1 MADERSPRLML
12 LDDSEEV
19 FELPEGRTRIG
30 RAPGNEMRLEDKTVS
45 RFHCHVV
52 RSGREV
58 RVEDT
63 ESHNS
68 TRVNGRHAAETPLHD
83 GDVLRVGRLKLR
95 YCDSRNDSSN
105 GPEEVVARPAM
116 KRARYAA
123 SKSGPALFPL
133 LFFLIAVLGL
143 SWLFIAS
150 SFTAR
155 KKPSPE
161 SSVLASR
168 DDRGLNSALLDTQRQ
183 LQMQNMRLDD
193 VRSRFDQAQAS
204 ARAIEK
210 DYQLKLE
217 ALRREYE
224 DGEAVS
230 KDKAIFR
237 QMISL
242 ESTIRELQEQREAD
256 RQLFKSQL
264 EEATQDMAAG
274 GSGTIAGM
282 NRSRMT
288 SRTGVSKLQPTSA
301 LSKKEVA
308 SVVEKLQRAVEN
320 YASVDATPDTLE
332 PELSALSVA
341 GGEAAGGLL
350 SVLGHARD
358 LLKGIDDNI
367 AFLKRRTDKLLADAG
382 AAGGSTSEGSA
393 KKKQEGSNYK
403 AGPELE
409 QLQRALELSDRKITI
424 KKAQR
429 ERLVA
434 LVDAVKATFGR
445 VTDPRA
451 VRHFLTVFA
460 RDRDVGTR
468 LAILSSLRA
477 AASPE
482 VIPVLLK
489 RFTAQDETVRQAVRE
504 TLIVL
509 SGKDLGGN
517 KRDWEQWWAKQ
528 RL

>member
-1 MADERSPRLML
+1 
-12 LDDSEEV
+12 
-19 FELPEGRTRIG
+19 
-30 RAPGNEMRLEDKTVS
+30 
-45 RFHCHVV
+45 
-52 RSGREV
+52 
-58 RVEDT
+58 
-63 ESHNS
+63 
-68 TRVNGRHAAETPLHD
+68 
-83 GDVLRVGRLKLR
+83 
-95 YCDSRNDSSN
+95 
-105 GPEEVVARPAM
+105 M

-193 VRSRFDQAQAS
+193 VRSRFDRAQAS

-217 ALRREYE
+217 ALRRDYE

-230 KDKAIFR
+230 KDKAIYR

-264 EEATQDMAAG
+264 EEATQGMAAG
-274 GSGTIAGM
+274 GSRVAGT
-282 NRSRMT
+282 NRSWTT
-288 SRTGVSKLQPTSA
+288 SRTGVSKLQPSPA

-308 SVVEKLQRAVEN
+308 SVVEKLQRAVES
-320 YASVDATPDTLE
+320 YASVEATPDTLE

-393 KKKQEGSNYK
+393 KKKKEGSNYT

-434 LVDAVKATFGR
+434 LFDAVKATFGR

-451 VRHFLTVFA
+451 VRHFLAVFA

-477 AASPE
+477 AANPA

-489 RFTAQDETVRQAVRE
+489 RFTAQDESVRKAVRE
-504 TLIVL
+504 TLIVI
-509 SGKDLGGN
+509 SGRDLGGN